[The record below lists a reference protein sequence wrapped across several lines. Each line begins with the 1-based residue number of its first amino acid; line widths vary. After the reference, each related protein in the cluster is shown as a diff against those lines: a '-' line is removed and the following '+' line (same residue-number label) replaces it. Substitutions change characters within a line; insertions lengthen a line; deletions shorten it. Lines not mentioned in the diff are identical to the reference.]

1 MTEFEKIYQN
11 YNPRQAALDE
21 ARALLTAAAK
31 AAMADGALPE
41 AELPA
46 FIVEIPADVKNGDIA
61 SNIAMA
67 GARSWRKA
75 PKMIADALLAHL
87 PSIEN
92 SVFAKVEVAGPGF
105 INLFLAPSFWAS
117 VVLGACSNKE
127 YGRTDHGKGAKY
139 NVEFV
144 SANPTG
150 PMHMGNARGGAIGD
164 SLSSLLQEAGYE
176 VSREFYIN
184 DAGNQVAKFG
194 KSLDLRYL
202 QLCSEAGQKVVAEC
216 GSDMEKLT
224 KTIYDQTSTPDENG
238 NIPEEQK
245 DFPFTMPSDV
255 YLGMDII
262 EHAKNYYDLHGGR
275 ELSAKPEEER
285 RKALVDY
292 ALPLNEKRLEED
304 LLKYR
309 IKYDNWFKESTLHNN
324 GAVKAVIEKLKEG
337 GHTYEKDGALWLKA
351 TDFGG
356 DQDFVLVRSNG
367 FPTYIVP
374 DIAYH
379 YDKLITRAYDKAIN
393 VLGADHHGYV
403 QRMRIALSALGIDDK
418 RLDVVIMQMVMLIRD
433 GKPCKL
439 SKRSGKAITLTTLLD
454 EVPID
459 AARFVFNQRNAD
471 THLEFDLD
479 LAVEESSKNPVFYV
493 QYAHARICSVIRK
506 QADEGVKYEG
516 GAVSY
521 TEPAEFALIRKIAEM
536 PEMINTAAKD
546 YDPSALTRY
555 SYELA
560 QAFHKFYDSCP
571 IKDAD
576 ADVKQSRLALCEAAR
591 TTLRN
596 VLSLLKVEAPE
607 RM

>member
-1 MTEFEKIYQN
+1 MNNLIELAKQQVKETVMNALGRLVAEGKI
-11 YNPRQAALDE
+11 E
-21 ARALLTAAAK
+21 AVPLPSFNVERPADVSHGDFSCN
-31 AAMADGALPE
+31 AAMASAKTLRNNPRAIGQ
-41 AELPA
+41 
-46 FIVEIPADVKNGDIA
+46 
-61 SNIAMA
+61 
-67 GARSWRKA
+67 
-75 PKMIADALLAHL
+75 MIADAAVLDGT
-87 PSIEN
+87 
-92 SVFAKVEVAGPGF
+92 VFEKIEVAGPGF
-105 INLFLAPSFWAS
+105 LNFFLCPLWFNETVGEVISS
-117 VVLGACSNKE
+117 GSDYGKTELGNGKRVL
-127 YGRTDHGKGAKY
+127 
-139 NVEFV
+139 VEFV

-150 PMHMGNARGGAIGD
+150 PMHIGNARGGALGD
-164 SLSSLLQEAGYE
+164 SLSSVLQFAGYE
-176 VSREFYIN
+176 VEREFYVN
-184 DAGNQVAKFG
+184 DAGNQIEKFG
-194 KSLDLRYL
+194 KSLSIRYM
-202 QLCSEAGQKVVAEC
+202 QIADGNKADVIASYG
-216 GSDMEKLT
+216 
-224 KTIYDQTSTPDENG
+224 DEDVCRKIFEDEENFPM
-238 NIPEEQK
+238 PE
-245 DFPFTMPSDV
+245 DV
-255 YLGMDII
+255 YKGVDII
-262 EHAKNYYDLHGGR
+262 EHAYNFYKINGDKFVN
-275 ELSAKPEEER
+275 ADEES
-285 RKALVDY
+285 RKSALVEY
-292 ALPLNEKRLEED
+292 ALPLNIDGLERD
-304 LLKYR
+304 LKKYR
-309 IKYDNWFKESTLHNN
+309 IVYDTWFRESSLHKN
-324 GAVKAVIEKLKEG
+324 GAVKQIVDMLTEKG
-337 GHTYEKDGALWLKA
+337 QTYEKDGAIWFKA
-351 TDFGG
+351 SDFGD
-356 DQDFVLVRSNG
+356 DQDRVLVRANG
-367 FPTYIVP
+367 IPTYFVP

-379 YDKLITRAYDKAIN
+379 YNKLVTRGFDKAIDI
-393 VLGADHHGYV
+393 LGADHHGYIA
-403 QRMRIALSALGIDDK
+403 RMKAALTALGVDASK
-418 RLDVVIMQMVMLIRD
+418 LDIVIMQMVMLIRD

>member
-1 MTEFEKIYQN
+1 M
-11 YNPRQAALDE
+11 YNAVED
-21 ARALLTAAAK
+21 AK
-31 AAMADGALPE
+31 AQVKEMIMSALGRLV
-41 AELPA
+41 AEGKIPSEPLPP
-46 FIVEIPADVKNGDIA
+46 FQVTIPADNSHGDFSANTALVSAKALKNNPRAIA
-61 SNIAMA
+61 Q
-67 GARSWRKA
+67 
-75 PKMIADALLAHL
+75 MIADAV
-87 PSIEN
+87 E
-92 SVFAKVEVAGPGF
+92 FAGTDFSKVEVAGPGF
-105 INLFLAPSFWAS
+105 LNFFIGESWFGG
-117 VVLGACSNKE
+117 VVRNAVAMGE
-127 YGRTDHGKGAKY
+127 DYGKTDLGKGKRVL
-139 NVEFV
+139 VEFV

-150 PMHMGNARGGAIGD
+150 PMHIGNARGGALGD

-194 KSLDLRYL
+194 KSLDLRYM
-202 QLCSEAGQKVVAEC
+202 QLCSDAGQKVIAEC
-216 GSDMEKLT
+216 GDDMEKLT
-224 KTIYDQTSTPDENG
+224 KTIYDNTSTPDENG
-238 NIPEEQK
+238 DIPEEQK
-245 DFPFTMPSDV
+245 ALPFTMPNDV

-262 EHAKNYYDLHGGR
+262 EHAKNYYDLHGGKA
-275 ELSAKPEEER
+275 LSEKSEEER

-324 GAVKAVIEKLKEG
+324 GAVNDVIEKLKAG
-337 GHTYEKDGALWLKA
+337 GHTYEKDGALWLRA

-379 YDKLITRAYDKAIN
+379 YDKLITRNYDKAIN

-403 QRMRIALSALGIDDK
+403 QRMRIALSALGIDEK

-459 AARFVFNQRNAD
+459 AARFVFNQRTAD

-493 QYAHARICSVIRK
+493 QYAHARICSIIRR
-506 QADEGVKYEG
+506 QADEGVQYQG
-516 GAVSY
+516 GEVSY
-521 TEPAEFALIRKIAEM
+521 SDPAEYALIRKIAEM
-536 PEMINTAAKD
+536 PEMINQAAKD

-560 QAFHKFYDSCP
+560 QTFHKFYDSCP
-571 IKDAD
+571 IKGAEDS
-576 ADVKQSRLALCEAAR
+576 VKLSRLALCTAAK
-591 TTLRN
+591 TALKN

>member
-1 MTEFEKIYQN
+1 M
-11 YNPRQAALDE
+11 YNAVED
-21 ARALLTAAAK
+21 AK
-31 AAMADGALPE
+31 AQVKEMIMGALGRLV
-41 AELPA
+41 AEGKIPSEPLPP
-46 FIVEIPADVKNGDIA
+46 FQVTIPADNSHGDFSANTALVSAKALKNNPRAIA
-61 SNIAMA
+61 Q
-67 GARSWRKA
+67 
-75 PKMIADALLAHL
+75 MIADAV
-87 PSIEN
+87 E
-92 SVFAKVEVAGPGF
+92 FAGTDFSKVEVAGPGF
-105 INLFLAPSFWAS
+105 LNFFIGESWFGG
-117 VVLGACSNKE
+117 VVRNAVAMDE
-127 YGRTDHGKGAKY
+127 DYGKTDLGKGKRVL
-139 NVEFV
+139 VEFV

-150 PMHMGNARGGAIGD
+150 PMHIGNARGGALGD

-194 KSLDLRYL
+194 KSLDLRYM
-202 QLCSEAGQKVVAEC
+202 QLCSDAGQSVIAEC
-216 GSDMEKLT
+216 GDDMEKLT
-224 KTIYDQTSTPDENG
+224 KTIYDNTSTPDENG
-238 NIPEEQK
+238 DIPEEQK
-245 DFPFTMPSDV
+245 ALPFTMPNDV

-262 EHAKNYYDLHGGR
+262 EHAKNYYDLHGGKA
-275 ELSAKPEEER
+275 LSEKSEEER

-324 GAVKAVIEKLKEG
+324 GAVADVIEKLKAG
-337 GHTYEKDGALWLKA
+337 GHTYEKDGALWLRA

-379 YDKLITRAYDKAIN
+379 YDKLITRNYDKAIN

-403 QRMRIALSALGIDDK
+403 QRMRIALSALGIDEK

-459 AARFVFNQRNAD
+459 AARFVFNQRTAD

-493 QYAHARICSVIRK
+493 QYAHARICSIIRR
-506 QADEGVKYEG
+506 QADEGVQYRG
-516 GAVSY
+516 GEVSY
-521 TEPAEFALIRKIAEM
+521 SDPAEYALIRKIAEM
-536 PEMINTAAKD
+536 PEMINQAAKD

-560 QAFHKFYDSCP
+560 QTFHKFYDSCP
-571 IKDAD
+571 IKGAEDS
-576 ADVKQSRLALCEAAR
+576 VKLSRLALCTAAK
-591 TTLRN
+591 TALKN

>member
-1 MTEFEKIYQN
+1 M
-11 YNPRQAALDE
+11 YNAVED
-21 ARALLTAAAK
+21 AK
-31 AAMADGALPE
+31 AQVKEMIMGALGRLV
-41 AELPA
+41 AEGKIPSEPLPP
-46 FIVEIPADVKNGDIA
+46 FQVTIPADNSHGDFSANTALVSAKALKNNPRAIA
-61 SNIAMA
+61 Q
-67 GARSWRKA
+67 
-75 PKMIADALLAHL
+75 MIADAV
-87 PSIEN
+87 E
-92 SVFAKVEVAGPGF
+92 FAGTDFSKVEIAGPGF
-105 INLFLAPSFWAS
+105 LNFFIGESWFGG
-117 VVLGACSNKE
+117 VVRNAVAMGE
-127 YGRTDHGKGAKY
+127 DYGKTDLGKGKRVL
-139 NVEFV
+139 VEFV

-150 PMHMGNARGGAIGD
+150 PMHIGNARGGALGD

-194 KSLDLRYL
+194 KSLDLRYM
-202 QLCSEAGQKVVAEC
+202 QLCSDAGQKVIAEC
-216 GSDMEKLT
+216 GDDMEKLT
-224 KTIYDQTSTPDENG
+224 KTIYDNTSTPDENG
-238 NIPEEQK
+238 DIPEEQK
-245 DFPFTMPSDV
+245 ALPFTMPNDV

-262 EHAKNYYDLHGGR
+262 EHAKNYYDLHGGKA
-275 ELSAKPEEER
+275 LSEKSEEER

-324 GAVKAVIEKLKEG
+324 GAVNDVIEKLKAG
-337 GHTYEKDGALWLKA
+337 GHTYEKDGALWLRA

-379 YDKLITRAYDKAIN
+379 YDKLITRNYDKAIN

-403 QRMRIALSALGIDDK
+403 QRMRIALSALGIDEK

-459 AARFVFNQRNAD
+459 AARFVFNQRTAD

-493 QYAHARICSVIRK
+493 QYAHARICSIIRR
-506 QADEGVKYEG
+506 QADEGVQYQG
-516 GAVSY
+516 GEVSY
-521 TEPAEFALIRKIAEM
+521 SDPAEYALIRKIAEM
-536 PEMINTAAKD
+536 PEMINQAAKD

-560 QAFHKFYDSCP
+560 QTFHKFYDSCP
-571 IKDAD
+571 IKGAEDS
-576 ADVKQSRLALCEAAR
+576 VKLSRLALCTAAK
-591 TTLRN
+591 TALKN

>member
-1 MTEFEKIYQN
+1 M
-11 YNPRQAALDE
+11 YNAVE
-21 ARALLTAAAK
+21 EAK
-31 AAMADGALPE
+31 AQVKEIIMGALGRLVGE
-41 AELPA
+41 GKLPA
-46 FIVEIPADVKNGDIA
+46 EPLPPFQVTIPADNSHGDFSA
-61 SNIAMA
+61 NTALVSAKALKSNPRAVA
-67 GARSWRKA
+67 Q
-75 PKMIADALLAHL
+75 MIVEAAVLDGTDF
-87 PSIEN
+87 SKI
-92 SVFAKVEVAGPGF
+92 EVAGPGF
-105 INLFLAPSFWAS
+105 LNFFIGGKWFAD
-117 VVLGACSNKE
+117 VVKNAAALGGD
-127 YGRTDHGKGAKY
+127 YGKTDLGKRKRVL
-139 NVEFV
+139 VEFV

-150 PMHMGNARGGAIGD
+150 PMHIGNARGGAIGD

-506 QADEGVKYEG
+506 QADEGVRYEG

>member
-1 MTEFEKIYQN
+1 MIMEALGRLVAEGKIPAEPLPPFQVTVPADSSHGDFSAN
-11 YNPRQAALDE
+11 TALVSAKALKSNPRA
-21 ARALLTAAAK
+21 TAQ
-31 AAMADGALPE
+31 L
-41 AELPA
+41 
-46 FIVEIPADVKNGDIA
+46 
-61 SNIAMA
+61 
-67 GARSWRKA
+67 
-75 PKMIADALLAHL
+75 IADAL
-87 PSIEN
+87 E
-92 SVFAKVEVAGPGF
+92 FAGTDFCKAEVAGPGF
-105 INLFLAPSFWAS
+105 LNFFVGDDWYEG
-117 VVLGACSNKE
+117 VVRNAAALGDD
-127 YGRTDHGKGAKY
+127 YGKTDLGQGRRVL
-139 NVEFV
+139 VEFV

-150 PMHMGNARGGAIGD
+150 PMHIGNARGGALGD
-164 SLSSLLQEAGYE
+164 SLASLLQEAGYE

-194 KSLDLRYL
+194 KSLDLRYM
-202 QLCSEAGQKVVAEC
+202 QLCSDEGQKFVSQYGGNLE
-216 GSDMEKLT
+216 ELT
-224 KTIYDQTSTPDENG
+224 KAIYDNTATANENG
-238 NIPEEQK
+238 EIPPEQK
-245 DFPFTMPSDV
+245 GLPFTMPNDV

-262 EHAKNYYDLHGGR
+262 EHAKNYYDNFGGK
-275 ELSAKPEEER
+275 ELSQKPEEER

-309 IKYDNWFKESTLHNN
+309 IKYDNWFKESTLHES
-324 GAVKAVIEKLKEG
+324 GAVNAVIEKLRAG

-379 YDKLITRAYDKAIN
+379 YDKLITRNYDKAIN

-403 QRMRIALSALGIDDK
+403 GRMRIALSALGIDEK

-459 AARFVFNQRNAD
+459 AARFVFNQRTAD

-493 QYAHARICSVIRK
+493 QYAHARICSIIRK
-506 QADEGVKYEG
+506 QAEEGTEYSG

-521 TEPAEFALIRKIAEM
+521 GDPAELNLVRKIAEM
-536 PEMINTAAKD
+536 PEMINEAAKA

-571 IKDAD
+571 IKGAEDA
-576 ADVKQSRLALCEAAR
+576 VKQSRLALCIAAK
-591 TTLRN
+591 TALKN
-596 VLSLLKVEAPE
+596 VLALLKVEAPE
-607 RM
+607 KM

>member
-1 MTEFEKIYQN
+1 M
-11 YNPRQAALDE
+11 YNAVED
-21 ARALLTAAAK
+21 AK
-31 AAMADGALPE
+31 AQVKDMIMGALGRLV
-41 AELPA
+41 AEGKIPSEPLPP
-46 FIVEIPADVKNGDIA
+46 FQVTIPADNSHGDFSANTALVSAKALKNNPRAIA
-61 SNIAMA
+61 Q
-67 GARSWRKA
+67 
-75 PKMIADALLAHL
+75 MIADAV
-87 PSIEN
+87 E
-92 SVFAKVEVAGPGF
+92 FAGTDFSKVEVAGPGF
-105 INLFLAPSFWAS
+105 LNFFIGESWFGG
-117 VVLGACSNKE
+117 VVRNAVAMGE
-127 YGRTDHGKGAKY
+127 DYGKTDLGKGKRVL
-139 NVEFV
+139 VEFV

-150 PMHMGNARGGAIGD
+150 PMHIGNARGGALGD

-194 KSLDLRYL
+194 KSLDLRYM
-202 QLCSEAGQKVVAEC
+202 QLCSDAGQKVIAEC
-216 GSDMEKLT
+216 GDDMEKLT
-224 KTIYDQTSTPDENG
+224 KTIYDNTSTPDENG
-238 NIPEEQK
+238 DIPEEQK
-245 DFPFTMPSDV
+245 ALPFTMPNDV

-262 EHAKNYYDLHGGR
+262 EHAKNYYALHGGKA
-275 ELSAKPEEER
+275 LSEKSEEER

-324 GAVKAVIEKLKEG
+324 GAVNDVIEKLKAG
-337 GHTYEKDGALWLKA
+337 GHTYEKDGALWLRA

-379 YDKLITRAYDKAIN
+379 YDKLITRNYDKAIN

-403 QRMRIALSALGIDDK
+403 QRMRIALSALGIDEK

-459 AARFVFNQRNAD
+459 AARFVFNQRTAD

-493 QYAHARICSVIRK
+493 QYAHARICSIIRR
-506 QADEGVKYEG
+506 QADEGVQYQG
-516 GAVSY
+516 GEVSY
-521 TEPAEFALIRKIAEM
+521 SDPAEYALIRKIAEM
-536 PEMINTAAKD
+536 PEMINQAAKD

-560 QAFHKFYDSCP
+560 QTFHKFYDSCP
-571 IKDAD
+571 IKGAEDS
-576 ADVKQSRLALCEAAR
+576 VKLSRLALCTAAK
-591 TTLRN
+591 TALKN

>member
-1 MTEFEKIYQN
+1 MYNAVEEAKAQVKELIMNALGRLVKEEKI
-11 YNPRQAALDE
+11 PSE
-21 ARALLTAAAK
+21 P
-31 AAMADGALPE
+31 LP
-41 AELPA
+41 P
-46 FIVEIPADVKNGDIA
+46 FQVTIPADNSHGDFSANTALVSAKALRSNPRAIA
-61 SNIAMA
+61 Q
-67 GARSWRKA
+67 
-75 PKMIADALLAHL
+75 MIADAV
-87 PSIEN
+87 E
-92 SVFAKVEVAGPGF
+92 FAGTDFSKVEVAGPGF
-105 INLFLAPSFWAS
+105 LNFFIGESWFEG
-117 VVLGACSNKE
+117 VVRNAVAMGDD
-127 YGRTDHGKGAKY
+127 YGKTDLGKGKRVL
-139 NVEFV
+139 VEFV

-150 PMHMGNARGGAIGD
+150 PMHIGNARGGAIGD
-164 SLSSLLQEAGYE
+164 SLSSLLQEAGYD

-202 QLCSEAGQKVVAEC
+202 QLCSEAGQKVIAEC

-224 KTIYDQTSTPDENG
+224 KTIYDQTSTPDEDG

-245 DFPFTMPSDV
+245 DFPFTMPNDV

-262 EHAKNYYDLHGGR
+262 EHTKNYYDLHGGKALA
-275 ELSAKPEEER
+275 EKSEEER
-285 RKALVDY
+285 RRALVDY

-324 GAVKAVIEKLKEG
+324 GAVKAVIEKLKAG

-379 YDKLITRAYDKAIN
+379 YDKLITRGYDKAIN

-506 QADEGVKYEG
+506 QSEEGVKYEG

-521 TEPAEFALIRKIAEM
+521 SDPAELALVRKIAEM

-560 QAFHKFYDSCP
+560 QNFHKFYDSCP
-571 IKDAD
+571 IKGAEPE
-576 ADVKQSRLALCEAAR
+576 VKQSRLALCDAAR
-591 TTLRN
+591 ITLRN